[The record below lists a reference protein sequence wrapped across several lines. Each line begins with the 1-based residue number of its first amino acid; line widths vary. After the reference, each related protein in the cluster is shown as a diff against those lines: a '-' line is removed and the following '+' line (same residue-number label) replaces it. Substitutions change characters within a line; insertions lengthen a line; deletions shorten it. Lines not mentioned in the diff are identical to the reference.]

1 MSPDTAVEAAGLGK
15 RYGSREALSD
25 VSFTV
30 ERGEIFGLLGPN
42 GGGKTTLFRI
52 LSTLLVP
59 NRGTASV
66 LGFDVV
72 RQAQEVRRRIGVVFQ
87 TPNVDRK
94 LSAAEN
100 LHYQGLLYGL
110 HGKPL
115 HDRIEQL
122 LRDFG
127 LADRNT
133 ERMETFS
140 GGQRRRVELAKG
152 LLHRP
157 PLLLLDEPSTGLDP
171 GVRRDLWETLRTVR
185 SGDGVTILLTTH
197 LLEEAE
203 HCDRLAILDRGKL
216 VACDTPAALKRE
228 VGGEVIL
235 VETPQ
240 PEALLD
246 GLRQRFQVDPTL
258 FDGQLRFEHPCGH
271 TVIPELVE
279 AFPGQIQSVRVSQP
293 TLEDV
298 FFRRTGHAFSD
309 RDSLNGARP

>member
-1 MSPDTAVEAAGLGK
+1 MNPDRAVEAAGLT
-15 RYGSREALSD
+15 RCYGSREALSD
-25 VSFTV
+25 VSFAV

-52 LSTLLVP
+52 LSTLLAP
-59 NRGTASV
+59 HHGSANV

-87 TPNVDRK
+87 APNVDRK
-94 LSAAEN
+94 LTAAEN

-115 HDRIEQL
+115 QNRIDDL
-122 LRDFG
+122 LRSFG
-127 LADRNT
+127 LADRKM

-171 GVRRDLWETLRTVR
+171 GVRRDLWQTLRMVR
-185 SGDGVTILLTTH
+185 AGDRVTILLTTH

-240 PEALLD
+240 PEALRD

-258 FDGQLRFEHPCGH
+258 FDDQLRFEHPRGH
-271 TVIPELVE
+271 AVIPELVE

-309 RDSLNGARP
+309 RASLNGLRP